1 MEAAD
6 IEEMGPIDYV
16 LIEWADSEPTGEAVP
31 IVLDLVDRGIIRVL
45 DFALFAKNED
55 GDVAAIDFGELPEH
69 AAALGEFRGASSG
82 VLADEDLA
90 EAADAISP
98 GALDTSRAVLSLDPE
113 VDVAAEMEQ
122 RGRRLPVGRV
132 GRPTDVASAVRYL
145 ASDGAEFMTGQMLV
159 LDGGEPAPFPLPRPA
174 EEAS

>member
-1 MEAAD
+1 VEAAD

-69 AAALGEFRGASSG
+69 AAANG
-82 VLADEDLA
+82 
-90 EAADAISP
+90 
-98 GALDTSRAVLSLDPE
+98 
-113 VDVAAEMEQ
+113 
-122 RGRRLPVGRV
+122 
-132 GRPTDVASAVRYL
+132 
-145 ASDGAEFMTGQMLV
+145 
-159 LDGGEPAPFPLPRPA
+159 PAQLF
-174 EEAS
+174 S